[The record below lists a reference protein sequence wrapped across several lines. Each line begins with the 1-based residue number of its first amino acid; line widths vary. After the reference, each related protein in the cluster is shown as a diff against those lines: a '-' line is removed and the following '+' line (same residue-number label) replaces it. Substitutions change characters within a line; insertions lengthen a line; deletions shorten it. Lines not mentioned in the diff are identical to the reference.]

1 MFSPLALFWFYLS
14 YQSQSKELELQRESL
29 DKQVT
34 AQKGSEE
41 SLRIL
46 SGAVEKQLTMI
57 EKQFRNY
64 EKAVIG
70 KQPNFELVEYF
81 VTTLFYS
88 DLEVSPD
95 EQRISRAV
103 KKSCK
108 IQ

>member
-46 SGAVEKQLTMI
+46 SGAVEKQLAM
-57 EKQFRNY
+57 
-64 EKAVIG
+64 
-70 KQPNFELVEYF
+70 
-81 VTTLFYS
+81 
-88 DLEVSPD
+88 
-95 EQRISRAV
+95 
-103 KKSCK
+103 
-108 IQ
+108 